1 MFEYLMPNL
10 VMPTWPGSLLDEM
23 SQSAVMRQ
31 IHWGKERGV
40 PWGVSESGYHAFDV
54 QHNYQ
59 YQAFGVPGLGL
70 RRGLA
75 DDMVVAPY
83 ATLLALMV
91 SPQRACE
98 NLFRMQKMVH
108 AENTVFMKRW
118 TIPPHVLQPVSSMRW
133 YSLGWRI
140 TRVWHFRRWLMY
152 CLTLP

>member
-1 MFEYLMPNL
+1 
-10 VMPTWPGSLLDEM
+10 EM
-23 SQSAVMRQ
+23 SQSAVRRQ
-31 IHWGKERGV
+31 IHWGQERGV

-91 SPQRACE
+91 SPQKACE
-98 NLFRMQKMVH
+98 NLFRLQKNG
-108 AENTVFMKRW
+108 ACGEYGSAGLYL
-118 TIPPHVLQPVSSMRW
+118 HVLQPVSSAVVQSSMAHHQGMAFQA
-133 YSLGWRI
+133 LAM
-140 TRVWHFRRWLMY
+140 L
-152 CLTLP
+152 LDAL

>member
-1 MFEYLMPNL
+1 
-10 VMPTWPGSLLDEM
+10 M

-91 SPQRACE
+91 SPQKACE
-98 NLFRMQKMVH
+98 NLIRLQKNGAHGEYGFYEALDYTPSRLATGQLYAV
-108 AENTVFMKRW
+108 V
-118 TIPPHVLQPVSSMRW
+118 QS
-133 YSLGWRI
+133 GWRI
-140 TRVWHFRRWLMY
+140 TRAWHFRRWLMCY
-152 CLTLP
+152 LTPR